1 MFTGLVEDT
10 GIIESVEE
18 TSGGANFWIKC
29 NLSENDLKIGDSITV
44 NGACQTVTELK
55 DNRSLFKIY
64 SSFKTLELTNLK
76 YLKKGERVNL
86 ERAMLPNTRMGG
98 HVVQGHVDGYGK
110 VIEKEIR
117 DSGNTFIFKIDVP
130 HDLCKYIVERGSICI
145 DGISLTVV
153 SIKDNILELVL
164 IPETLKKTNA
174 GQWEIGSIVNIET
187 DIMAR
192 YFEKSNL
199 YNKNYTSI

>member
-174 GQWEIGSIVNIET
+174 DQWEIGSIVNIET